1 MMHRLVTALVMAGS
15 LATLSAAGKDPYLST
30 RMEIE
35 RAIKTGNEYLKSKQA
50 KDGHW
55 GDPSMPA
62 LTALPLMAW
71 AADPTRDPKAEM
83 PPRIERAYGWL
94 LKQQKPD
101 GGIYNKGLSTY
112 NTALSLTALLA
123 AQREEFEPAIVKARA
138 YLVKQQ
144 WDLGKKKETDNP
156 NDGGIGYGSHKDH
169 TDLSNTYMAIEA
181 IALSRKIIEDGR
193 HGDQPELDWD
203 AAVKFISR
211 CQNLKETN
219 DQEWASDDPKNK
231 GGFIYAPGQ
240 SKAGEEKLP
249 DGRTALRSYGSMS
262 YAGLLSMVYAK
273 LDADDPRVKAVK
285 EWLGKNYTIDENP
298 GLGKQGLYYYY
309 HVMSK
314 ALTAANIDKLPLANG
329 KSAADWRNDLATKLL
344 STQREDGSWVNTN
357 SRWWEAD
364 PKLVTCYSILALQ
377 QLYRAMQAP

>member
-1 MMHRLVTALVMAGS
+1 MIHRFTTALVLAGT
-15 LATLSAAGKDPYLST
+15 LATASAAKDPYLST
-30 RMEIE
+30 RLEIE
-35 RAIKTGNEYLKSKQA
+35 RAIKTGNEYLKTKQA
-50 KDGHW
+50 PDGHW

-62 LTALPLMAW
+62 LTGLALMSW
-71 AADPTRDPKAEM
+71 AAGPDRDPKAEA

-112 NTALSLTALLA
+112 NTAISLTALLA
-123 AQREEFEPAIVKARA
+123 AQREAFEPAIVKARA

-144 WDLGKKKETDNP
+144 WDLGKKKEADNP
-156 NDGGIGYGSHKDH
+156 DDGGVGYGSHKEH

-211 CQNLKETN
+211 CQNLPETN
-219 DQEWASDDPKNK
+219 DQEWASGDPKNK

-249 DGRTALRSYGSMS
+249 DGRTALRSYASMS
-262 YAGLLSMVYAK
+262 YAGLLSMIYAK
-273 LDADDPRVKAVK
+273 MTPDDPRVAAVK
-285 EWLGKNYTIDENP
+285 KWLGKNYTVEENP
-298 GLGKQGLYYYY
+298 GLGQQGLYYYY

-314 ALTAANIDKLPLANG
+314 ALTASNMGKLPLADG
-329 KSAADWRNDLATKLL
+329 KSADWRNDLATKLL
-344 STQREDGSWVNTN
+344 SSQREDGSWVNAN
-357 SRWWEAD
+357 SRWWEND
-364 PKLVTCYSILALQ
+364 PQLVTAFSILTLQ
-377 QLYRAMQAP
+377 QIHRAMQAP